1 MILAGGRSE
10 DAQERL
16 SRGAVRETCK
26 GDIEIGFNYA
36 AKKKNVKSVRRTI
49 DVAQCPGQVGQGE
62 ISVEKNEMVLDYN
75 LQHCLEQCMNV
86 FTACITC
93 QRLSAS
99 FFQHSPDPKVTDL

>member
-1 MILAGGRSE
+1 MRMLRKGYPEERSE
-10 DAQERL
+10 KPARATLRL
-16 SRGAVRETCK
+16 DLITQQ
-26 GDIEIGFNYA
+26 
-36 AKKKNVKSVRRTI
+36 KKKNVKSVRRTI